1 MYHAPTITSSYHTY
15 LHSSGIN
22 THVLRG
28 TCSSGC
34 MREQEDIMWLYM
46 NPCLPGRT
54 LTWITRP
61 VFAAANTI
69 TMPTHINLSITHNF
83 LSSFRIASLPNNT
96 HNLFVFYHLWKRSS
110 SPSSKLINDVL
121 IYATRWVIVSSSVA
135 RQQTTGSY
143 QPWTGLQITSFAFEL
158 KHAAMW
164 LNCKCWN
171 QLKWTTEIHDCQA
184 RLSHITVALTTLP

>member
-22 THVLRG
+22 TRG
-28 TCSSGC
+28 CSSGC
-34 MREQEDIMWLYM
+34 MQEQEDIMWLYM

-61 VFAAANTI
+61 VFAAANTVAI
-69 TMPTHINLSITHNF
+69 ATHINLSIISNF

-121 IYATRWVIVSSSVA
+121 IYATKWVIVSSSVA

-143 QPWTGLQITSFAFEL
+143 QPWNRLADYFI
-158 KHAAMW
+158 
-164 LNCKCWN
+164 CV
-171 QLKWTTEIHDCQA
+171 WTKAC
-184 RLSHITVALTTLP
+184 SNVA